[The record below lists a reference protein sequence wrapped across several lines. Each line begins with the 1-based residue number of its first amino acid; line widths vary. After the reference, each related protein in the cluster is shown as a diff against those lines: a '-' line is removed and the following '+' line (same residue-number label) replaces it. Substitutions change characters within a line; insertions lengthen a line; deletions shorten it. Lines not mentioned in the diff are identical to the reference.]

1 MINDCLE
8 KLKTA
13 MDIFDSAIERVS
25 LNRVR
30 AAYAWRT
37 SPPRFWSANP

>member
-1 MINDCLE
+1 MVNDCPE

-13 MDIFDSAIERVS
+13 MDAFDSAIERVS
-25 LNRVR
+25 LSTVR

-37 SPPRFWSANP
+37 SPSRFWSANP